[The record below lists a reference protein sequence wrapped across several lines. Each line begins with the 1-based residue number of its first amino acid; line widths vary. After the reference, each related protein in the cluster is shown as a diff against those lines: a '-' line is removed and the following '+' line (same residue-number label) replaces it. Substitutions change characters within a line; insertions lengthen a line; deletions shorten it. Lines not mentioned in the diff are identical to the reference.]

1 MSARQV
7 AAADWLSE
15 VTAVSGEG
23 LAALTVVDRAGR
35 PELWL
40 RTVAGTVLW
49 CEVAG
54 VVASVAGLFVQAG
67 LVERKLS
74 QLFGVE
80 FDRPESNR
88 PLFVG
93 EADWLDRRPLSSAVG
108 LARRNHIA
116 WPGAKEPGEGASPS
130 RRRQLPTGVAPGW
143 QDGSE
148 VVL

>member
-1 MSARQV
+1 MSVRQV
-7 AAADWLSE
+7 ALADWLSE
-15 VTAVSGEG
+15 VSAVSGEG

-54 VVASVAGLFVQAG
+54 AVPSVAGLFVEAG
-67 LVERKLS
+67 LVERELS

-80 FDRPESNR
+80 FDRPESNQ

-93 EADWLDRRPLSSAVG
+93 DADWLGRRPLSSPVG
-108 LARRNHIA
+108 LARRNHIP
-116 WPGAKEPGEGASPS
+116 WPGAKEPGESGSPS
-130 RRRQLPTGVAPGW
+130 RRRQLPAGVAPGW

-148 VVL
+148 VTL